1 MRKERTINF
10 RPALFVATGCIL
22 GITDAFY
29 LASGAIAIA
38 IVIVVCSLII
48 IASVFFLV
56 GAKDIVKK
64 FFVYTV
70 LFSFAFIS
78 CGLNFYCLYTDYENA
93 DLNGGTFIAVCRVDE
108 VKNYD
113 GGQRLVVS
121 DLKLKGN
128 REIVSGYKALLSIL
142 GDSDYDLGDKLTF
155 KGTFYDRGAFYNDN
169 YSASYVADK
178 IKYTVLLNAEAVTLL
193 SSEPTLFEKSNM
205 YLRDGLKEGL
215 DKDEFSVAYA
225 LICGNSLFMDE
236 DLLTNFRNTGIAHI
250 FAVSGLHIGFLSA
263 VLNFVFDKLKT
274 RRIIKFLAIPPTLF
288 FYSGICGF
296 TASSVRAAIMATVML
311 FATIT
316 GRKYDGLSSV
326 SIAAIIVLAIF
337 PSQLFCVGF
346 QLSFGIVLGIIVLA
360 KRISRLLRFL
370 PRKLADSLGVVF
382 SAQLVSI
389 PIMLQ
394 TFGSFS
400 CISVLINLLFVPF
413 VGVVYVFILVANLI
427 GSVFG
432 ITRITL
438 FIPNYALKVIIA
450 AVNSFDFSIFK
461 IGGIAFGLFMIT
473 YFMALFV
480 LSDKVNAKKFIKI
493 SLSSVLFS
501 VTVAGSVLFD
511 YCVTQIPKYCVIGS
525 DTINAVCLYEKN
537 ETTLI
542 VSYAD
547 DDFRTNRLETA
558 MRSLNVSKIN
568 NVVILNNS
576 EGIDVQRFIS
586 KTYSLT
592 HFDTVYCFAD
602 DETANMLRLTFRNK
616 KFVFVGGGDVLTDT
630 GNYNIGFNSDGY
642 MAKIEYEGKEIA
654 VFGKLEDNTRPIKE
668 LPDDYDGVIIAW
680 DYLSVMKT
688 LYKKSEIISFTRNVN
703 YKDAERGG
711 NLLSYLR

>member
-1 MRKERTINF
+1 MRKERIINF
-10 RPALFVATGCIL
+10 RPAFFVAIGCIL
-22 GITDAFY
+22 GIADAFY
-29 LASGAIAIA
+29 WATGTIATA
-38 IVIVVCSLII
+38 IVIAVCSLML
-48 IASVFFLV
+48 IAAVFFLV

-64 FFVYTV
+64 FIVYTG
-70 LFSFAFIS
+70 LFLIAFIF
-78 CGLNFYCLYTDYENA
+78 CGLNFFCIYTDYENS

-108 VKNYD
+108 IKNYD

-128 REIVSGYKALLSIL
+128 REIVSDYKALLSVF
-142 GDSDYDLGDKLTF
+142 GDSDYDLGDRLTF

-178 IKYTVLLNAEAVTLL
+178 IKYTVLLNADDVTLL
-193 SSEPTLFEKSNM
+193 SSKPTLFEKSNM
-205 YLRDGLKEGL
+205 FLRDGLKEGL
-215 DKDEFSVAYA
+215 DEDEFSVAYA
-225 LICGNSLFMDE
+225 LICGNSLFMDD
-236 DLLTNFRNTGIAHI
+236 DLLTNFRDTGIAHI

-296 TASSVRAAIMATVML
+296 TASSIRAAIMATVML

-337 PSQLFCVGF
+337 PAQLFCVGF

-360 KRISRLLRFL
+360 RRISKLLKFL
-370 PRKLADSLGVVF
+370 PHKLADSLGVVL

-400 CISVLINLLFVPF
+400 CISVLINLLFVPI
-413 VGVVYVFILVANLI
+413 VGVIYVFILVATLI
-427 GSVFG
+427 GSVLG
-432 ITRITL
+432 IARITV
-438 FIPNYALKVIIA
+438 FIPNYVLKVIIA

-461 IGGIAFGLFMIT
+461 IGGFAFGVFMIA
-473 YFMALFV
+473 YFWAMYV
-480 LSDKVNAKKFIKI
+480 LSDKVNAIKLIKI
-493 SLSSVLFS
+493 SLSSILLS
-501 VTVAGSVLFD
+501 VTVVGAILCEYVSSQ
-511 YCVTQIPKYCVIGS
+511 TPKYCVIGS
-525 DTINAVCLYEKN
+525 DTINAVCFYEKD
-537 ETTLI
+537 ETTLV

-547 DDFRTNRLETA
+547 DNFRTNRLETA
-558 MRSLNVSKIN
+558 MRSLNINKIN

-576 EGIDVQRFIS
+576 EGTDVQRFIS
-586 KTYSLT
+586 KIYPLT
-592 HFDTVYCFAD
+592 SFDTVYCFAD
-602 DETANMLRLTFRNK
+602 DETANMLMLTFRNK
-616 KFVFVGGGDVLTDT
+616 KFVFVSGGDFLTET
-630 GNYNIGFNSDGY
+630 GKYNIWLSSDGY
-642 MAKIEYEGKEIA
+642 MAKVGYEGKEIA

-703 YKDAERGG
+703 YKDAERCG